1 MCSYRWVTE
10 QGPTPRVAQGA
21 PVGRRIVLGMVGLGA
36 LGIIFGRTA
45 SQAVNSTV
53 ATAAPGLSGVL
64 PGTGGFRIYTVTNG
78 YSDYNAEKYR
88 LTVTGL
94 VSTPLSLSLADL
106 GDLPQTG
113 MTKDFQCVTG
123 WRVDDVPWSGVL
135 LSDVL
140 TAAGADPSAGALRFI
155 SFDGAYTESLTMEQG
170 LRPDIL
176 VATTMFGKPLTLEH
190 GAPVRLYVAPMYG
203 YKSLK
208 WLSGI
213 EVVTTV
219 VPGYWEERGYS
230 VDAWVGSSN
239 GMTDEPIA

>member
-78 YSDYNAEKYR
+78 YPDYNAEKYR

-155 SFDGAYTESLTMEQG
+155 
-170 LRPDIL
+170 
-176 VATTMFGKPLTLEH
+176 
-190 GAPVRLYVAPMYG
+190 
-203 YKSLK
+203 
-208 WLSGI
+208 
-213 EVVTTV
+213 
-219 VPGYWEERGYS
+219 
-230 VDAWVGSSN
+230 
-239 GMTDEPIA
+239 

>member
-78 YSDYNAEKYR
+78 YPDYTAEKYR